1 MYCIKRSL
9 DKVKVMAAEL
19 HQVQVKDTQITR
31 RVLDGT
37 NPAILYTASSRGIR
51 CLPVLPLPWMF
62 DSTAVPSRL
71 RRRQSM
77 NRDSTE
83 PLLTR
88 SPQ

>member
-19 HQVQVKDTQITR
+19 HQVQVKDIQMTR

-37 NPAILYTASSRGIR
+37 KTAILYTASFRDIR
-51 CLPVLPLPWMF
+51 YLPVLPSFWVF